1 MYETFWYNF
10 DRLRLA
16 SGKTITD
23 VETNI
28 GVTIGRLKI
37 IREYRQS
44 LPGWQIIER
53 LADEFDV
60 HFSEFYK
67 EIWHG

>member
-10 DRLRLA
+10 DRLRIA

-23 VETNI
+23 IETDI
-28 GVTIGRLKI
+28 GVTVGRFKI
-37 IREYRQS
+37 IREYRHS

-53 LADEFDV
+53 LTDEFDV
-60 HFSEFYK
+60 HFSEFYQE
-67 EIWHG
+67 EIE

>member
-10 DRLRLA
+10 DRLRIA
-16 SGKTITD
+16 SGKTMTD
-23 VETNI
+23 VETDI
-28 GVTIGRLKI
+28 GVTIGRFKI
-37 IREYRQS
+37 IREYRKS

>member
-1 MYETFWYNF
+1 MYDTFWFNF

-23 VETNI
+23 VETDI
-28 GVTIGRLKI
+28 GVTVGRFKI
-37 IREYRQS
+37 IREYRKS

-53 LADEFDV
+53 LAEEFDV

>member
-16 SGKTITD
+16 SGKTMTD
-23 VETNI
+23 VETDI
-28 GVTIGRLKI
+28 GVTIGRFKI
-37 IREYRQS
+37 IREYRKS

-53 LADEFDV
+53 LADEFGV

>member
-1 MYETFWYNF
+1 MYETFWRNF

-23 VETNI
+23 VETDI
-28 GVTIGRLKI
+28 GVTVGRFKI
-37 IREYRQS
+37 IREYRHS
-44 LPGWQIIER
+44 LPGWKIIER

-67 EIWHG
+67 EIWHE

>member
-1 MYETFWYNF
+1 MYDTFWLNF
-10 DRLRLA
+10 DRLRIA

-23 VETNI
+23 VETDI

-37 IREYRQS
+37 IREYRHS

-67 EIWHG
+67 EIFHG

>member
-10 DRLRLA
+10 DRLRIA

-23 VETNI
+23 IETDI
-28 GVTIGRLKI
+28 GVTVGRFKI
-37 IREYRQS
+37 IREYRKS

-67 EIWHG
+67 EIWHE